1 MNQFSPTTG
10 KPLPQISRRHED
22 PHNYPHGIAFLDGQ
36 YVPMA
41 EAKISVLDWGFLHSD
56 ATYDTVHVWNGRFF
70 RLDLHIERF
79 FGGLERLRMTIP
91 YGREEVAE
99 ILHNCVALSGHRAA
113 YVEMLCTRGASP
125 TFSRDPRDA
134 INRFM
139 AFSVPYGS
147 VANAEQ
153 MQRGLHVAISDKVRI
168 PPASVDPAIKN
179 YHWLDLVRGLY
190 DAYDRGAETALI
202 LDTEGN
208 VAEGPGFNVFAVK
221 DGALTTPATGVL
233 PGITRRTVFDL
244 AAELGL
250 AAEAAPLS
258 VGALRRADEAFI
270 TSTAGGIMPVT
281 KIDGFPVGDGTAGPV
296 TTRLKDLY
304 WQRHEDPAWSTPVDY
319 PS

>member
-1 MNQFSPTTG
+1 MDQTVST
-10 KPLPQISRRHED
+10 LPALESRHVD
-22 PHNYPHGIAFLDGQ
+22 PHGYPAGVAFLDGQ
-36 YVPMA
+36 YLPMSQ
-41 EAKISVLDWGFLHSD
+41 AKISVLDWGFLHSD

-79 FGGLERLRMTIP
+79 FGGLERLRMSIP
-91 YGREEVAE
+91 YTQKQVAE

-139 AFSVPYGS
+139 AFAVPFGS

-153 MQRGLHVAISDKVRI
+153 RERGLHVAISDRIRI

-190 DAYDRGAETALI
+190 DAYDRKAETALL
-202 LDTEGN
+202 LDFNGN

-221 DGALTTPATGVL
+221 EGRLVTPAVGVL
-233 PGITRRTVFDL
+233 AGITRRAVFEISG
-244 AAELGL
+244 ELGL
-250 AAEAAPLS
+250 DCNAIDVSVAALK
-258 VGALRRADEAFI
+258 GADEVFI

-281 KIDGFPVGDGTAGPV
+281 VIDGSPIANGKVGPV
-296 TTRLKDLY
+296 TRRLEKLY
-304 WQRHEDPAWSTPVDY
+304 WAKHEDPVWSSPVTY
-319 PS
+319 PG